1 MTDLKKSLPSWN
13 SADQKLGDVV
23 WDTVHKDLEK
33 ILLRAYQA
41 ADPTLHTMKRDVL
54 AEEEKKF
61 SFISR
66 GNFCNEYFEVQEKI
80 ANRLAGEVDYINYL
94 SQVYSAYV
102 SGLVQS
108 LIRKKTLFQGKK
120 DQLVELLIKSVLSD
134 ISVVMYHYFIY
145 LNKQA
150 DEARAAAQAE
160 RELRA
165 REDHDVIN
173 VISQALEALAQG
185 DLTYRIESGMPER
198 VDVLKQNFNT
208 MAAQLEQTM
217 AQISTNTK
225 DVMAN
230 ADGIR
235 QASDDLS
242 RRTEQQA
249 ATLEETSAALTVIT
263 QRVRQTTEETR
274 KAHHLVETTQTD
286 AAHSSAIVQNTIEAI
301 NQVEQSSNEIS
312 GIVGIINDL
321 SFQTNILA
329 LNASVEA
336 ARAGEVGR
344 GFAVVAHEVRVL
356 AQRSSEAGKE
366 ISSLINRSGKQVQ
379 SGVTLVRET
388 GASLQRIVDQVKAI
402 NDLVSNI
409 ALAAQEQAE
418 SIGQLNVAM
427 TDMEQTTQKNAAVAE
442 QSAAASHN
450 LAAMSDELASLV
462 AQFHIETKTSYPA
475 SPGLPELCLPLN
487 IRGCSTTGP
496 RPTPPLAVIYSKGAD
511 RDHSRMVPLNIRLTL
526 RRFEQSSYSKRPT
539 FSDVSRWL

>member
-13 SADQKLGDVV
+13 SADQKLGDVI
-23 WDTVHKDLEK
+23 WDIVHKDLEE

-41 ADPTLHTMKRDVL
+41 ADPTLYTMKRDVL
-54 AEEEKKF
+54 TEEEKKF
-61 SFISR
+61 SFIIR
-66 GNFCNEYFEVQEKI
+66 GNFCDEYFEVQEKI
-80 ANRLAGEVDYINYL
+80 ANRLAGEVDYISYL
-94 SQVYSAYV
+94 SRVYSAYV

-108 LIRKKTLFQGKK
+108 LIRKKTIFHGKK
-120 DQLVELLIKSVLSD
+120 ERLVELLIKSVLSD

-145 LNKQA
+145 LNKQT
-150 DEARAAAQAE
+150 DEARAAAQLE
-160 RELRA
+160 REMRA

-173 VISQALEALAQG
+173 VITQALEALAQG

-263 QRVRQTTEETR
+263 QRVIQTTEETK
-274 KAHHLVETTQTD
+274 KAHHLVETTHTD
-286 AAHSSAIVQNTIEAI
+286 AAHSSIIVQNTIEAI

-312 GIVGIINDL
+312 GIVGIINNL

-356 AQRSSEAGKE
+356 AQRSSDAGKE
-366 ISSLINRSGKQVQ
+366 ISSLIDRSGKQVH
-379 SGVTLVRET
+379 SGVALVRET
-388 GASLQRIVDQVKAI
+388 GVSLKRIVEQVKAI
-402 NDLVSNI
+402 NELVSSI

-427 TDMEQTTQKNAAVAE
+427 ADMEQTTQKNAAVAE

-450 LAAMSDELASLV
+450 LAAMSDELANLV
-462 AQFHIETKTSYPA
+462 AQFHIETNYPA
-475 SPGLPELCLPLN
+475 
-487 IRGCSTTGP
+487 ITGTSEALSFP
-496 RPTPPLAVIYSKGAD
+496 
-511 RDHSRMVPLNIRLTL
+511 
-526 RRFEQSSYSKRPT
+526 
-539 FSDVSRWL
+539 

>member
-475 SPGLPELCLPLN
+475 L
-487 IRGCSTTGP
+487 TGAP
-496 RPTPPLAVIYSKGAD
+496 RAL
-511 RDHSRMVPLNIRLTL
+511 
-526 RRFEQSSYSKRPT
+526 SSS
-539 FSDVSRWL
+539 